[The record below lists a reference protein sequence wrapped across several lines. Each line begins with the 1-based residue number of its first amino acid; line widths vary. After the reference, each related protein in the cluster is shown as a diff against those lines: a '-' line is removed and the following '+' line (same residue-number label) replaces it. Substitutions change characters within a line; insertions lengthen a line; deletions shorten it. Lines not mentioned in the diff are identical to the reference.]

1 MQMAS
6 IINLS
11 IDDLQVPLRIV
22 KETRNSVRVSIAKK
36 YVILRLPNYYF
47 GDQIYT
53 QIEWAKDWIRKQ
65 LAKDDTLRAK
75 FQGKDFLTGDHY
87 RINGKNYYLKISSG
101 KRKTN
106 AGKLKNGI
114 VDIKL
119 SDNLTDFQRADV
131 IQQLMS
137 RVVGQDNLK
146 YVTERIHELN
156 KLYFQQ
162 DIKSV
167 RLKNNSSN
175 WGSCSSSGN
184 LNISTRTLFA
194 PPAIQ
199 DYVFVHELAHLIEL
213 NHSSRYW
220 KIVRD
225 VMPTYKS
232 KEKWLKENNHLC
244 DF

>member
-1 MQMAS
+1 MAN
-6 IINLS
+6 IINLT

-22 KETRNSVRVSIAKK
+22 KETRSSVRVSIGKK

-47 GDQIYT
+47 GDQVRI
-53 QIEWAKDWIRKQ
+53 QIEWAREWLRKQ
-65 LAKDDTLRAK
+65 IAKDDTLRAK
-75 FQGKDFLTGDHY
+75 FLGKDFLTGDHY
-87 RINGKNYYLKISSG
+87 RINGKNYYIKISSE

-106 AGKLKNGI
+106 SGKLKHGL

-119 SDNLTDFQRADV
+119 SDGLSDFQKANV
-131 IQQLMS
+131 VQKLMS

-146 YVTERIHELN
+146 YVTDRIHELN

-194 PPAIQ
+194 PSDVQ

-220 KIVRD
+220 TLVRD
-225 VMPTYKS
+225 VMPDYES

>member
-1 MQMAS
+1 MAS
-6 IINLS
+6 IINLT
-11 IDDLQVPLRIV
+11 IDDLQVPLRII
-22 KETRNSVRVSIAKK
+22 KERRGSVRVSIGKK

-47 GDQIYT
+47 GDQIVT
-53 QIEWAKDWIRKQ
+53 QVEWAKSWIGSQ
-65 LAKDDTLRAK
+65 LAKDETLRAK
-75 FQGKDFLTGDHY
+75 FLGKDFLTGDHY
-87 RINGKNYYLKISSG
+87 RINGRNYYMKISSE

-106 AGKLKNGI
+106 AGRLKNG
-114 VDIKL
+114 VVNIKL
-119 SDNLTDFQRADV
+119 SDELTDFQRADV
-131 IQQLMS
+131 IQKLMS

-146 YVTERIHELN
+146 YVTDRIHELN
-156 KLYFQQ
+156 ELYFQQ

-194 PPAIQ
+194 PSEVQ
-199 DYVFVHELAHLIEL
+199 DYVFIHELAHLIEL
-213 NHSSRYW
+213 NHSDRYW
-220 KIVRD
+220 KLVRG
-225 VMPTYKS
+225 VMPSYKE

>member
-1 MQMAS
+1 MAN
-6 IINLS
+6 IVTLQ
-11 IDDLQVPLRIV
+11 IDDLHIPLKVI
-22 KETRNSVRVSIAKK
+22 KERRGNVRASIGKSH
-36 YVILRLPNYYF
+36 VILRMPSYYV
-47 GDQIYT
+47 GDQIKI
-53 QIEWAKDWIRKQ
+53 QIEWAKNWLRKQ
-65 LAKDDTLRAK
+65 LFEDETLRAK

-87 RINGKNYYLKISSG
+87 RINGRNYFMKISSG

-106 AGKLKNGI
+106 AGKLRNGL

-119 SDNLTDFQRADV
+119 SDELDKFQRADV
-131 IQQLMS
+131 IQKLMS
-137 RVVGQDNLK
+137 RIVGQDNLK
-146 YVTERIHELN
+146 TVTNRIHELN
-156 KLYFQQ
+156 DQYFQQ

-194 PPAIQ
+194 PPEVQ

-213 NHSSRYW
+213 NHSDRYW

-225 VMPTYKS
+225 VMPDYKE
-232 KEKWLKENNHLC
+232 KEKWLKENHHLC

>member
-1 MQMAS
+1 MAS
-6 IINLS
+6 IITLEL
-11 IDDLQVPLRIV
+11 DDLLIPLKII
-22 KETRNSVRVSIAKK
+22 KERRGNVRVSIGKNH
-36 YVILRLPNYYF
+36 VILRMPNYYF
-47 GDQIYT
+47 GDQIRV
-53 QIEWAKDWIRKQ
+53 QIEWAKNWLRKQ
-65 LAKDDTLRAK
+65 IHSDETLRTK
-75 FQGKDFLTGDHY
+75 FLGKDFLTGDHY

-106 AGKLKNGI
+106 SGKLSNGL

-119 SDNLTDFQRADV
+119 NEELNSYQRADV
-131 IQQLMS
+131 IQKLMS
-137 RVVGQDNLK
+137 RIVGQDNLR
-146 YVTERIHELN
+146 YVRDRIHELN
-156 KLYFQQ
+156 DQYFQQ

-194 PPAIQ
+194 PTEVQ

-213 NHSSRYW
+213 NHSDRYW
-220 KIVRD
+220 KIVKN
-225 VMPTYKS
+225 VMPDYKQ
-232 KEKWLKENNHLC
+232 KEKWLKENHHLC